1 MADYFTPTVVQP
13 TIPIADMTPLERLLL
28 TRIFEAEPDGD
39 GLYIFA
45 EEGPTDMIT
54 VNRGELDAALAGS
67 QAADS
72 TANTYVAERLPQ
84 ISADETT
91 IDLDLS
97 GTSWEFLFQDI
108 VRRSPT
114 LDNVTVISAFTC
126 SKMRPDGFGGMVVLI
141 TADAI
146 KGKST
151 NDLLEDF
158 LAEAEP
164 GGKADAGN
172 SGSHVLLRLDETAV
186 RAEIPIL
193 IKTDETLT
201 TLAPNAVTDS
211 DIRAVCLAVAERADL
226 SEGRS
231 AAVFRAA
238 LAAIRGAE
246 RRRDRP
252 A

>member
-28 TRIFEAEPDGD
+28 TRIFEVEPDGD
-39 GLYIFA
+39 GFYFFA
-45 EEGPTDMIT
+45 EEGPADTIT
-54 VNRGELDAALAGS
+54 VNRGELNAALADS

-72 TANTYVAERLPQ
+72 TANAYVVERLAQ
-84 ISADETT
+84 ISADETI
-91 IDLDLS
+91 IDLDLT

-108 VRRSPT
+108 VRRSPI

-126 SKMRPDGFGGMVVLI
+126 SKMRPDGFGGMAVLI

-158 LAEAEP
+158 LAETEP
-164 GGKADAGN
+164 GSMADAGN
-172 SGSHVLLRLDETAV
+172 RGSHVLLRLDEAAV

-193 IKTDETLT
+193 IEADESLT
-201 TLAPNAVTDS
+201 TLSPDAVTGS
-211 DIRAVCLAVAERADL
+211 DIRAACLTVAERADL
-226 SEGRS
+226 SERRN

-238 LAAIRGAE
+238 LAAIREAE
-246 RRRDRP
+246 HRRDR
-252 A
+252 AA